1 MEFQSAVRRLR
12 ESGHKLTPQRLE
24 ILRVLMSAG
33 VPVSALAV
41 LARVKEI
48 YPCISLDTVY
58 RNLAMLTTTDMVDQ
72 INLQNKGTALFEFQG
87 EAHHHHA
94 VCLECGKSFCVDSC
108 PLPKVVPLPLEDPQF
123 QVVSH
128 AFEIYGY
135 CSGCRPCAVPA

>member
-48 YPCISLDTVY
+48 YPYISLDTVY
-58 RNLAMLTTTDMVDQ
+58 RNLSMLTTTDMVDQ
-72 INLQNKGTALFEFQG
+72 INLQNELPTRRRL
-87 EAHHHHA
+87 
-94 VCLECGKSFCVDSC
+94 SD
-108 PLPKVVPLPLEDPQF
+108 PLDVAILW
-123 QVVSH
+123 
-128 AFEIYGY
+128 
-135 CSGCRPCAVPA
+135 